1 MAAKRP
7 DTVISFAGD
16 YNMDQVLLV
25 NHEGEKTDIKAM
37 ITEFN
42 IYESIYKN
50 SVTGTLV
57 IYDTQNMIVKV
68 PIQGTE
74 RLEFKL
80 STPGT
85 SKLAHTVDATE
96 ETGHPFYI
104 YKLTNKKQI
113 SEGVMMYVLHFG
125 SREFMRNL
133 RVKVSQAYTGTMDD
147 IVAQIFADKNYL
159 DSRKRLLFEPTRNS
173 DKVVIPNVRPFKA
186 IDMICKKAL
195 AKNSKGAG
203 YYFYETTKG
212 FHFRSWES
220 MCVTQGEHERPF
232 KQQFQY
238 SPVAVK
244 SSESISKIEQD
255 YMSVESY
262 EFLQNFHDVA
272 ANQMLG
278 AYGHKVITHNI
289 FDKSYRE
296 DTYNYHDYFGTT
308 KHAESTGDSADPIKF
323 AVVDT
328 PVDYDDKNLSEY
340 EESKVT
346 LQPTTRFLHDEDSGS
361 FGIDVAADGIT
372 EARRA
377 SVAVQVA
384 AGTRIK
390 LQVKGQSFLEPGDV
404 IYFRIIS
411 VDSANKTQGTPDPQY
426 SGRYI
431 ISKIRHRVSPVING
445 QYKQVIEAV
454 KDGVHKPFA
463 TESMTSFPGKASQ
476 DTPQFEDLYESD
488 GFTDPS
494 PNIHA

>member
-1 MAAKRP
+1 MATKKS
-7 DTVISFAGD
+7 DTAIEIAGD
-16 YNMDQVLLV
+16 YNMDEVLLV
-25 NHEGEKTDIKAM
+25 NHEGDKTDIKRM
-37 ITEFN
+37 IVEFN

-50 SVTGTLV
+50 AVTGTLV
-57 IYDTQNMIVKV
+57 IADAQNMIAKM

-85 SKLAHTVDATE
+85 RKLAHTVDASE

-104 YKLTNKKQI
+104 YKLTNKKQV
-113 SEGVMMYVLHFG
+113 SEGTMSYVLHFG

-133 RVKVSQAYTGTMDD
+133 RVKVSQAYNGTMDD
-147 IVAQIFADKNYL
+147 IVAQIFADKSYL

-173 DKVVIPNVRPFKA
+173 DKVLIPNMRPFAA
-186 IDMICKKAL
+186 IDMISKKAL

-238 SPVAVK
+238 SPVAVPP
-244 SSESISKIEQD
+244 SESINKIQQD
-255 YMSVESY
+255 YMSVEGY

-272 ANQMLG
+272 ANQALG

-296 DTYNYHDYFGTT
+296 DTFNYHDYFGTT
-308 KHAESTGDSADPIKF
+308 KHAESTGDASDPIKF

-328 PVDYDDKNLSEY
+328 PVDFDDKSLSDY

-377 SVAVQVA
+377 SVSVQVG

-390 LQVKGQSFLEPGDV
+390 LQVKGQSYLEPGDV
-404 IYFRIIS
+404 IFFRIIS
-411 VDSANKTQGTPDPQY
+411 VDAANKTQGTPDPQY
-426 SGRYI
+426 SGRYV
-431 ISKIRHRVSPVING
+431 ISKIRHRVSPVVNG
-445 QYKQVIEAV
+445 EYKQVLECV
-454 KDGVHKPFA
+454 KDGVHKPF
-463 TESMTSFPGKASQ
+463 SMTGVESFPGKASF
-476 DTPQFEDLYESD
+476 DTPQFEDLYETD

>member
-1 MAAKRP
+1 MAIRTSNKA
-7 DTVISFAGD
+7 IEFAGD
-16 YNMDQVLLV
+16 YIMDEILLV
-25 NHEGEKTDIKAM
+25 NHEGEKTDIKRM
-37 ITEFN
+37 IVEFN

-50 SVTGTLV
+50 AVTGTIV
-57 IYDTQNMIVKV
+57 ISDTQNMIVKM

-85 SKLAHTVDATE
+85 SKLAHTVDATN
-96 ETGHPFYI
+96 ETGHPFHI
-104 YKLTNKKQI
+104 YKLTNKRQAA
-113 SEGVMMYVLHFG
+113 EGTMMYVLHFG

-133 RVKVSQAYTGTMDD
+133 RVKVSQAYSGTMDD
-147 IVAQIFADKNYL
+147 MVAQIFADKNYL

-173 DKVVIPNVRPFKA
+173 DKIVIPNMRPFAA

-195 AKNSKGAG
+195 AKISKGAG

-238 SPVAVK
+238 TPVAVPQ
-244 SSESISKIEQD
+244 SESINKIKQD

-272 ANQMLG
+272 ANQALG

-308 KHAESTGDSADPIKF
+308 KHAESIGDSADPIKF

-340 EESKVT
+340 EEAKVT

-361 FGIDVAADGIT
+361 FGIDVNADGVT

-384 AGTRIK
+384 AGTRVK
-390 LQVKGQSFLEPGDV
+390 LQVKGQSYLEPGDV
-404 IYFRIIS
+404 IFFRVKS
-411 VDSANKTQGTPDPQY
+411 VDAANKTQGKTDPQY

-431 ISKIRHRVSPVING
+431 ISKIRHRIANE

-463 TESMTSFPGKASQ
+463 TESMTSFPGSASQ

>member
-1 MAAKRP
+1 MAIRTSNKA
-7 DTVISFAGD
+7 IEFAGD
-16 YNMDQVLLV
+16 YIMDEILLV
-25 NHEGEKTDIKAM
+25 NHEGLKTDIKKM
-37 ITEFN
+37 IVEFN

-50 SVTGTLV
+50 AVTGTIV
-57 IYDTQNMIVKV
+57 ISDTQNMIVKM

-96 ETGHPFYI
+96 ETGHPFHI
-104 YKLTNKKQI
+104 YKLTNKRQAA
-113 SEGVMMYVLHFG
+113 EGTMMYVLHFG

-147 IVAQIFADKNYL
+147 MVAQIFADKNYL

-173 DKVVIPNVRPFKA
+173 DKVVIPNMRPFAA

-238 SPVAVK
+238 TPVAVPQ
-244 SSESISKIEQD
+244 SESINKIKQD
-255 YMSVESY
+255 FMSVESY

-272 ANQMLG
+272 ANQALG

-308 KHAESTGDSADPIKF
+308 KHAESIGDSADPIKF

-340 EESKVT
+340 EEAKVT

-361 FGIDVAADGIT
+361 FGIDVNADGVT

-384 AGTRIK
+384 AGTKVK
-390 LQVKGQSFLEPGDV
+390 LQVKGQSYLEPGDV
-404 IYFRIIS
+404 IFFRVKS
-411 VDSANKTQGTPDPQY
+411 VDAANKTQGKPDPQY

-431 ISKIRHRVSPVING
+431 ISKIRHRIANE

-463 TESMTSFPGKASQ
+463 TESMTSFPGSASQ

>member
-1 MAAKRP
+1 MATKKS
-7 DTVISFAGD
+7 DTAVEFAGD
-16 YNMDQVLLV
+16 YNMDEVLLV
-25 NHEGEKTDIKAM
+25 NHEGEKTDIKKM

-50 SVTGTLV
+50 AVTGTIV
-57 IYDTQNMIVKV
+57 ISDAQNMIVKM

-85 SKLAHTVDATE
+85 KKLTHTVDATE

-113 SEGVMMYVLHFG
+113 QEGTMLYVLHFG

-133 RVKVSQAYTGTMDD
+133 RVKVSQAYSGTMDD
-147 IVAQIFADKNYL
+147 IVAKIFADKNYL
-159 DSRKRLLFEPTRNS
+159 DSRKRLVFEPTRNN
-173 DKVVIPNVRPFKA
+173 DKVVIPNMRPFAA

-238 SPVAVK
+238 SPAAVEPSQEINK
-244 SSESISKIEQD
+244 VQQG
-255 YMSVESY
+255 YMNVEGY

-272 ANQMLG
+272 ANQALG

-308 KHAESTGDSADPIKF
+308 KHAESTGDSSDPIKF

-328 PVDYDDKNLSEY
+328 PVDFDDKNLSEY

-346 LQPTTRFLHDEDSGS
+346 LQPTTRFLHNEDSGS
-361 FGIDVAADGIT
+361 FGIDVNLDGLT

-384 AGTRIK
+384 AGTKVK
-390 LQVKGQSFLEPGDV
+390 LQVKGQSYLEPGDV
-404 IYFRIIS
+404 IFFRIKSIDAS
-411 VDSANKTQGTPDPQY
+411 NKTQGKTDPQY

-431 ISKIRHRVSPVING
+431 ISTIRHRIGNEK
-445 QYKQVIEAV
+445 YIQVLECV
-454 KDGVHKPFA
+454 KDGVHKPFK
-463 TESMTSFPGKASQ
+463 MDGVTSFPGKASF
-476 DTPQFEDLYESD
+476 DTPQFEDLYETD
-488 GFTDPS
+488 GFTDPN

>member
-1 MAAKRP
+1 MAIRTSNKA
-7 DTVISFAGD
+7 IEFAGD
-16 YNMDQVLLV
+16 YIMDEILLV
-25 NHEGEKTDIKAM
+25 NHEGLKTDIKKM
-37 ITEFN
+37 IVEFN

-50 SVTGTLV
+50 AVTGTIV
-57 IYDTQNMIVKV
+57 ISDTQNMIVKM

-96 ETGHPFYI
+96 ETGHPFHI
-104 YKLTNKKQI
+104 YKLTNKRQVA
-113 SEGVMMYVLHFG
+113 EGTMMYVLHFG

-133 RVKVSQAYTGTMDD
+133 RVKVSQAYSGTMDD

-173 DKVVIPNVRPFKA
+173 DKIVIPNMRPFAA

-238 SPVAVK
+238 TPVAVPQ
-244 SSESISKIEQD
+244 SESINKIKQD

-272 ANQMLG
+272 ANQALG

-289 FDKSYRE
+289 FDKSYSE

-340 EESKVT
+340 EEAKVT

-361 FGIDVAADGIT
+361 FGIDVNADGVT

-384 AGTRIK
+384 AGTRVK
-390 LQVKGQSFLEPGDV
+390 LQVKGQSYLEPGDV
-404 IYFRIIS
+404 IFFRIKS
-411 VDSANKTQGTPDPQY
+411 VDAANKTQGKTDPQY

-431 ISKIRHRVSPVING
+431 ISKIRHRIANE

>member
-1 MAAKRP
+1 MAIRTSNKA
-7 DTVISFAGD
+7 IEFAGD
-16 YNMDQVLLV
+16 YIMDEILLV
-25 NHEGEKTDIKAM
+25 NHEGLKTDIKKM
-37 ITEFN
+37 IVEFN

-50 SVTGTLV
+50 AVTGTIV
-57 IYDTQNMIVKV
+57 ISDTQNMIVKM

-96 ETGHPFYI
+96 ETGHPFHI
-104 YKLTNKKQI
+104 YKLTNKRQVA
-113 SEGVMMYVLHFG
+113 EGTMMYVLHFG

-133 RVKVSQAYTGTMDD
+133 RVKVSQAYSGTMDD

-173 DKVVIPNVRPFKA
+173 DKIVIPNMRPFAA

-238 SPVAVK
+238 TPVAVPQ
-244 SSESISKIEQD
+244 SESINKIKQD
-255 YMSVESY
+255 FMSVESY

-272 ANQMLG
+272 ANQALG

-308 KHAESTGDSADPIKF
+308 KHAESIGDSADPIKF

-340 EESKVT
+340 EEAKVT

-361 FGIDVAADGIT
+361 FGIDVNADGVT

-384 AGTRIK
+384 AGTRVK
-390 LQVKGQSFLEPGDV
+390 LQVKGQSYLEPGDV
-404 IYFRIIS
+404 IFFRIKS
-411 VDSANKTQGTPDPQY
+411 VDAANKTQGKTDPQY

-431 ISKIRHRVSPVING
+431 ISKIRHRIANE

-463 TESMTSFPGKASQ
+463 TESMTSFPGSASQ

>member
-1 MAAKRP
+1 MAIRTSNKA
-7 DTVISFAGD
+7 IEFAGD
-16 YNMDQVLLV
+16 YIMDEILLV
-25 NHEGEKTDIKAM
+25 NHEGEKTDIKRM
-37 ITEFN
+37 IVEFN

-50 SVTGTLV
+50 AVTGTIV
-57 IYDTQNMIVKV
+57 ISDTQNMIVKM

-96 ETGHPFYI
+96 ETGHPFHI
-104 YKLTNKKQI
+104 YKLTNKRQAA
-113 SEGVMMYVLHFG
+113 EGTMMYVLHFG

-133 RVKVSQAYTGTMDD
+133 RVKVSQAYSGTMDD
-147 IVAQIFADKNYL
+147 MVAQIFADKNYL

-173 DKVVIPNVRPFKA
+173 DKVVIPNMRPFAA

-232 KQQFQY
+232 KQQCQY
-238 SPVAVK
+238 SPVAVPE
-244 SSESISKIEQD
+244 SESINKIQQD
-255 YMSVESY
+255 YMSVEGY

-272 ANQMLG
+272 ANQALG

-289 FDKSYRE
+289 FDKSYSE

-340 EESKVT
+340 EEAKVT

-361 FGIDVAADGIT
+361 FGIDVNADGVT

-384 AGTRIK
+384 AGTRVK
-390 LQVKGQSFLEPGDV
+390 LQVKGQSYLEPGDV
-404 IYFRIIS
+404 IFFRIKSI
-411 VDSANKTQGTPDPQY
+411 DAANKTEGKPDPQY

-431 ISKIRHRVSPVING
+431 ISKIRHRIASEEYI
-445 QYKQVIEAV
+445 QVIEAV

-463 TESMTSFPGKASQ
+463 MESMTSFPGKASQ

>member
-85 SKLAHTVDATE
+85 NELAHTVDASE
-96 ETGHPFYI
+96 ETGHPFHI
-104 YKLTNKKQI
+104 YKLTNKKQAA
-113 SEGVMMYVLHFG
+113 EGTMSYVLHFG

-147 IVAQIFADKNYL
+147 MVAQIFADKNYL

-173 DKVVIPNVRPFKA
+173 DKIVIPNMRPFAA

-238 SPVAVK
+238 TPVAVPQ
-244 SSESISKIEQD
+244 SESINKIKQD

-272 ANQMLG
+272 ANQALG

-361 FGIDVAADGIT
+361 FGIDVNADGVT

-384 AGTRIK
+384 AGTRVK

-404 IYFRIIS
+404 IFFRIKSI
-411 VDSANKTQGTPDPQY
+411 DAANKTEGKPDPQY

-431 ISKIRHRVSPVING
+431 ISKIRHRIASEEYI
-445 QYKQVIEAV
+445 QVIEAV

-463 TESMTSFPGKASQ
+463 MESMTSFPGKASQ

>member
-1 MAAKRP
+1 MASKRT
-7 DTVISFAGD
+7 DNTVEFAGD
-16 YNMDQVLLV
+16 YNMDEVVLV
-25 NHEGEKTDIKAM
+25 NHEGEKTDIKKM
-37 ITEFN
+37 IVEFN

-50 SVTGTLV
+50 AVTGTIV
-57 IYDTQNMIVKV
+57 ITDAQNMIVKM

-85 SKLAHTVDATE
+85 NKLAHTVDATE
-96 ETGHPFYI
+96 ATGHPFYI

-113 SEGVMMYVLHFG
+113 SEGTMMYVLHFG

-133 RVKVSQAYTGTMDD
+133 RVKVSQAYNGTMDD
-147 IVAQIFADKNYL
+147 IVAKIFADKSYL

-173 DKVVIPNVRPFKA
+173 DKIVIPNVRPFKA

-220 MCVTQGEHERPF
+220 MCVTQGEYERPF

-238 SPVAVK
+238 SPSAVEE
-244 SSESISKIEQD
+244 SESINKIQQD
-255 YMSVESY
+255 YMNVEGY

-272 ANQMLG
+272 ANQALG

-289 FDKSYRE
+289 FDKSYSE

-328 PVDYDDKNLSEY
+328 PVDFDDKNLSEY
-340 EESKVT
+340 EEAKVT
-346 LQPTTRFLHDEDSGS
+346 LQPTTRFLHNEDSGS
-361 FGIDVAADGIT
+361 FGIDVAADGVT

-384 AGTRIK
+384 AGTKVK

-404 IYFRIIS
+404 IYFRVKSI
-411 VDSANKTQGTPDPQY
+411 DADNKTQGTPDPQY
-426 SGRYI
+426 SGRYV
-431 ISKIRHRVSPVING
+431 ISTIRHRIANEK
-445 QYKQVIEAV
+445 YLQVLECV
-454 KDGVHKPFA
+454 KDGVHKPFK
-463 TESMTSFPGKASQ
+463 MDGITSFPGTASF
-476 DTPQFEDLYESD
+476 DTPQFEDLYETD